1 MNNDIKKRS
10 LELHLKHRGKISVE
24 SKIKIEN
31 NDDLSLAYSPGVA
44 EPCMRIKNNPS
55 DIYKYTSKGNMVAV
69 ITDGSAVLGL
79 GNLGAD
85 ASLPVMEGK
94 AILFKE
100 FADVDAFP
108 ICLKTQDT
116 EEIISIIKN
125 ISTSFGGINLE
136 DISSP
141 KCVTIE
147 RRLKEELDI
156 PVFHDDQHGTA
167 IVSTAALINACRLSG
182 KKIEDLEVVLS
193 GTGAAGSSIARILKD
208 VGVKHVYGYNIDGV
222 VLNNKYEKYSF
233 VLKELIDEV
242 ILTIPNNIKEDSL
255 EELLKNKDV
264 FIGVSAKDIVT
275 KDMIKSMNKDPFIFA
290 MANPDP
296 EINPKD
302 AIDAGAFIVGTGRSD
317 YPNQINNVLAFPGIF
332 RGALDSRAKNIT
344 DSMKLSAAKAI
355 AYLIKDSELT
365 REYIIPSPFD
375 KRVAKVVS
383 EEVKNEVYSKQKQV
397 QL

>member
-1 MNNDIKKRS
+1 MKSDLKKRS
-10 LELHLKHRGKISVE
+10 LELHLINKGKISVE
-24 SKIKIEN
+24 SKVKIKN
-31 NDDLSLAYSPGVA
+31 SDDLSLAYSPGVA
-44 EPCMRIKNNPS
+44 EPCLHIKDNES

-79 GNLGAD
+79 GNIGAA

-100 FADVDAFP
+100 FAGVDAFP

-116 EEIISIIKN
+116 EEIINIIKN

-167 IVSTAALINACRLSG
+167 IVCTAALINACRLTG
-182 KKIEDLEVVLS
+182 KNIEDLEVVLS
-193 GTGAAGSSIARILKD
+193 GTGAAGSSIARILND
-208 VGVKHVYGYNIDGV
+208 VGVKHIYGYNLSGV
-222 VLNNKYEKYSF
+222 VSNDKYESYSF
-233 VLKELIDEV
+233 VVKELLDEE
-242 ILTIPNNIKEDSL
+242 ILSAPNNIKSDSL
-255 EELLKNKDV
+255 EELMKNKDV
-264 FIGVSAKDIVT
+264 FIGVSAKNLVS
-275 KDMIKSMNKDPFIFA
+275 KEMIKSMNKDPFVFA

-296 EINPKD
+296 EISPED
-302 AIDAGAFIVGTGRSD
+302 AIEAGAYVVGTGRSD

-332 RGALDSRAKNIT
+332 RGALDSRAKKIT

-355 AYLIKDSELT
+355 AYIIEDNELS
-365 REYIIPSPFD
+365 RDYIVPSPFD
-375 KRVAKVVS
+375 KRVSKAVS
-383 EEVKNEVYSKQKQV
+383 EEVKKEVNSK
-397 QL
+397 

>member
-1 MNNDIKKRS
+1 MDNNLKKRS
-10 LELHLKHRGKISVE
+10 LELHLKHKGKISVE
-24 SKIKIEN
+24 SRIKIDN
-31 NDDLSLAYSPGVA
+31 SDDLSLAYSPGVA
-44 EPCMRIKNNPS
+44 EPCLRIKDNKD

-79 GNLGAD
+79 GNIGAE

-100 FADVDAFP
+100 FAGVDAFP

-116 EEIISIIKN
+116 EEIIEIIKN
-125 ISTSFGGINLE
+125 ISPSFGGINLE

-167 IVSTAALINACRLSG
+167 IVSTAALINACRLTG
-182 KKIEDLEVVLS
+182 KSLEDLEVVLS

-222 VLNNKYEKYSF
+222 VTQEKYNTYSF
-233 VLKELIDEV
+233 VLKELIDEK
-242 ILTIPNNIKEDSL
+242 ILSTPSNLKIDSL
-255 EELLKNKDV
+255 KELMKNKDV
-264 FIGVSAKDIVT
+264 FIGVSAKGIVS
-275 KDMIKSMNKDPFIFA
+275 KEMIKSMNKDPFIFA

-296 EINPKD
+296 EISPEE
-302 AIDAGAFIVGTGRSD
+302 AIEGGAFIVGTGRSD

-332 RGALDSRAKNIT
+332 RGALDTRAKNIT
-344 DSMKLSAAKAI
+344 NSMKLSAAKAI
-355 AYLIKDSELT
+355 AYIISDDELA
-365 REYIIPSPFD
+365 RDYIVPSPFD
-375 KRVAKVVS
+375 KRVVKAVS
-383 EEVKNEVYSKQKQV
+383 EEIKKEVNTK
-397 QL
+397 

>member
-1 MNNDIKKRS
+1 MKNDYKKRS
-10 LELHLKHRGKISVE
+10 LELHLMHKGKISVE
-24 SKIKIEN
+24 SKIKIKN
-31 NDDLSLAYSPGVA
+31 SDDLSLVYSPGVA
-44 EPCMRIKNNPS
+44 EPCLHIKKNKS

-79 GNLGAD
+79 GNIGAE

-100 FADVDAFP
+100 FANVDAFP

-116 EEIISIIKN
+116 EEIINIIKN

-167 IVSTAALINACRLSG
+167 IVTTAALINACRLTNR
-182 KKIEDLEVVLS
+182 KIEDLEIVLS
-193 GTGAAGSSIARILKD
+193 GTGAAGSSIARILKA
-208 VGVKHVYGYNIDGV
+208 VGVKKIYGYNLSGIV
-222 VLNNKYEKYSF
+222 TKEKYDAYSF
-233 VLKELIDEV
+233 VVKELLDED
-242 ILTIPNNIKEDSL
+242 ILSSPDNIKSDSL
-255 EELLKNKDV
+255 IELIKNKDV
-264 FIGVSAKDIVT
+264 FIGVSAKGIVT
-275 KDMIKSMNKDPFIFA
+275 KNMIKSMNKDPFIFA

-296 EINPKD
+296 EISPED
-302 AIDAGAFIVGTGRSD
+302 AFEAGAYIIGTGRSD

-355 AYLIKDSELT
+355 AYIIEDNELT
-365 REYIIPSPFD
+365 RDYIVPSPFD
-375 KRVAKVVS
+375 KRVSKAVS
-383 EEVKNEVYSKQKQV
+383 EEVKKEAISK
-397 QL
+397 

>member
-1 MNNDIKKRS
+1 MDNDIKKRS
-10 LELHLKHRGKISVE
+10 LELHLKHKGKISVE
-24 SKIKIEN
+24 SKIRIEN
-31 NDDLSLAYSPGVA
+31 SDDLSLAYSPGVA
-44 EPCMRIKNNPS
+44 EPCLHIKDNKD

-79 GNLGAD
+79 GNIGAE

-100 FADVDAFP
+100 FAGVDAFP

-116 EEIISIIKN
+116 EEIINIIKN
-125 ISTSFGGINLE
+125 ISVSFGGINLE

-167 IVSTAALINACRLSG
+167 IVSTAALINACRLTG
-182 KKIEDLEVVLS
+182 KKLEDLEVVLV

-208 VGVKHVYGYNIDGV
+208 IGIKHVYGVNIDGV
-222 VLNNKYEKYSF
+222 VLKEKYDSYSF
-233 VLKELIDEV
+233 VLKELIDEN
-242 ILTIPNNIKEDSL
+242 ILTIPNNLKEDSL
-255 EELLKNKDV
+255 KELMKNKDV
-264 FIGVSAKDIVT
+264 FIGVSTKDIVS
-275 KDMIKSMNKDPFIFA
+275 KEMIKSMNKDPFIFA

-296 EINPKD
+296 EISPKE
-302 AIDAGAFIVGTGRSD
+302 ALEAGAYIIGTGRSD

-332 RGALDSRAKNIT
+332 RGALDSRAKKIT

-355 AYLIKDSELT
+355 AYLLEDSELS

-375 KRVAKVVS
+375 KRVSKAVS
-383 EEVKNEVYSKQKQV
+383 EEVMKEVKSKTK
-397 QL
+397 

>member
-1 MNNDIKKRS
+1 MIDDIKKRS
-10 LELHLKHRGKISVE
+10 LELHLKHKGKIAII
-24 SKIKIEN
+24 SKLRIEN
-31 NDDLSLAYSPGVA
+31 SDDLSLAYSPGVA
-44 EPCMRIKNNPS
+44 EPCLRIKDNKS
-55 DIYKYTSKGNMVAV
+55 DIYKYTSKGNMVA
-69 ITDGSAVLGL
+69 IISDGSAVLGL
-79 GNLGAD
+79 GNIGAE

-116 EEIISIIKN
+116 EEIINIVKN

-136 DISSP
+136 DIASP

-167 IVSTAALINACRLSG
+167 IVSTAALINACRLTG
-182 KKIEDLEVVLS
+182 KSLSDLEVVLS

-208 VGVKHVYGYNIDGV
+208 IGVKHVYGYNIDGV
-222 VLNNKYEKYSF
+222 VLSEKYNTYSF
-233 VLKELIDEV
+233 VLKELIDEK
-242 ILTIPNNIKEDSL
+242 ILSIPTNLEEDSL
-255 EELLKNKDV
+255 KSLLKNKDV
-264 FIGVSAKDIVT
+264 FIGVSAKGIVT
-275 KDMIKSMNKDPFIFA
+275 KEMIQSMNKDPFIFA

-296 EINPKD
+296 EISPD
-302 AIDAGAFIVGTGRSD
+302 EAILGGAYIVGTGRSD

-332 RGALDSRAKNIT
+332 RGALDSRASKIT

-355 AYLIKDSELT
+355 AYIIKDDELS

-375 KRVAKVVS
+375 KRVSEAVS
-383 EEVKNEVYSKQKQV
+383 EEVKKEVNSKQK
-397 QL
+397 